1 MWYGVLSPPA
11 TPLVKDSNG
20 TELTDSGAANF
31 KLVIQRRIWETQ
43 ISVTQ
48 NTVCHFP
55 LCYTN
60 CHEECSG
67 GFTLGR
73 WKLIECRRLANNRG
87 ICKECRHPI
96 TYHQHDKVAWCEKV
110 EEKNC
115 IDNETATVSIAQV
128 LETIETYK
136 KEIEEGTVGIGRLA
150 EQYSELSL
158 SGSFS
163 GQVGKSVTL
172 FETHLENMRNKSD
185 PESVKRIE
193 ESLNQLKNKL
203 RLLQDAAKAAHKK
216 VYRPTIAD

>member
-1 MWYGVLSPPA
+1 MTQLAGVVDALKG
-11 TPLVKDSNG
+11 LVMDSNG
-20 TELTDSGAANF
+20 TELQKVSSWSFKGESGFSRSAIR
-31 KLVIQRRIWETQ
+31 K
-43 ISVTQ
+43 

-60 CHEECSG
+60 CHEKCSG

-73 WKLIECRRLANNRG
+73 WKLIECRKLANNRG
-87 ICKECRHPI
+87 TCKECRHPI
-96 TYHQHDKVAWCEKV
+96 VYHHHDKVAWCEKV
-110 EEKNC
+110 EEKSNY
-115 IDNETATVSIAQV
+115 DGTTSVSIAEVQKTN
-128 LETIETYK
+128 EIYN
-136 KEIEEGTVGIGRLA
+136 KEIEEATDEIGSLA
-150 EQYSELSL
+150 EKYSELSL

-185 PESVKRIE
+185 PESVKRLE